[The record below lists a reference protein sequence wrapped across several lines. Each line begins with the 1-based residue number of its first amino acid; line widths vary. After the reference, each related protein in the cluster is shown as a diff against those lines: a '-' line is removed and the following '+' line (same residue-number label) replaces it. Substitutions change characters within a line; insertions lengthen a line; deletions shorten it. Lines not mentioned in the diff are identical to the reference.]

1 MFRTIFLVCI
11 FCGNRNTCRE
21 ICAHSPSPG
30 VLLPLHHEDHFWPLT
45 ALTVPQAPPHPHIS
59 GLQTWRFIDWFGI
72 VLLRFAYLSLQL
84 CLHHKKIISCDYLLF
99 LICSPHLS
107 SSLSRSVFVDFHSTL
122 LFHDLP
128 QTLLLLLPPPTPST
142 SSSSFSHSLLSSF
155 FPPVWE

>member
-1 MFRTIFLVCI
+1 MLLFRTIFLVCI

-45 ALTVPQAPPHPHIS
+45 ALTAPQAPPQPHIS
-59 GLQTWRFIDWFGI
+59 GFQTWRFIDWFGI

-107 SSLSRSVFVDFHSTL
+107 SSLSLALFLSISTPL
-122 LFHDLP
+122 CCSMTYLKP
-128 QTLLLLLPPPTPST
+128 
-142 SSSSFSHSLLSSF
+142 SSSSSSLRRLHPPPRLLSLILS
-155 FPPVWE
+155 